1 MLRRLAPLLAV
12 SAALAVPSAAGAA
25 AMLLVEGRGWGHGI
39 GMSQYGAQGFAQQ
52 GSGYRAILAH
62 YYPGTVLGP
71 APPGR
76 VRVLVAEKP
85 NVAVSSTGPLT
96 VRDAAGTTHQLD
108 AGSYRLGP
116 ALRLRMSGG
125 EAQLAPPAVF
135 SSVAAPLAVDGKEY
149 RGTVALHVEE
159 RNVLAVNELG
169 LETYLYGVV
178 PHEMPAAWHP
188 EALKA
193 QSVAA
198 RTYAL
203 LGRRNGRPF
212 DLFADVR
219 SQVYSGI
226 AAEDARATAAIDATA
241 GEVLRFGTALASTF
255 FFSTSGGKTAAIQD
269 VWASSPPQAYLVSRP
284 DPHDRISPHH
294 TWGPVAFTG
303 AQVRAR
309 LGVLPDDV
317 VVTRNGSDRVQ
328 SLRVIGKAGERT
340 LHGAEVRTRLGLR
353 SSWFSVRLLTLEA
366 PARATAGQVVV
377 LRGRLRGVPTAG
389 LQRRVGTGRWER
401 VGMVRAGA
409 NGRFAVRVRVPATT
423 TYRLAA
429 VSRTGANVR
438 VLVEAARA
446 GSGARAHQAH
456 GHAPR

>member
-1 MLRRLAPLLAV
+1 MPRRLVPLLALA
-12 SAALAVPSAAGAA
+12 AALAVPPGAGAA
-25 AMLLVEGRGWGHGI
+25 AMLLVDGRGWGHGI

-52 GSGYRAILAH
+52 GRGYRAILAH
-62 YYPGTVLGP
+62 YYPGTAIGAAP
-71 APPGR
+71 ASR

-85 NVAVSSTGPLT
+85 AVAVSSTGPTT
-96 VRDAAGTTHQLD
+96 VRDAAGATHQLEP
-108 AGSYRLGP
+108 GTYRLGP
-116 ALRLRMSGG
+116 ALRLQTPAG
-125 EAQLAPPAVF
+125 EVALAQPAVF
-135 SSVAAPLAVDGKEY
+135 SSVAAPVAVDGKPY
-149 RGTVALHVEE
+149 RGTVSLHVEG

-169 LETYLYGVV
+169 LEPYLYGVV

-203 LGRRNGRPF
+203 LNRRTGRPF
-212 DLFADVR
+212 DVYADVR

-226 AAEDARATAAIDATA
+226 AAEDPRTTAAIDATA
-241 GEVLRFGTALASTF
+241 GEVLRHGAGLAATF

-269 VWASSPPQAYLVSRP
+269 VWAGSTPQPYLVSRP
-284 DPHDRISPHH
+284 DPHDRLSPHH

-303 AQVRAR
+303 AQVRSR
-309 LGVLPDDV
+309 LGVMPDDV
-317 VVTRNGSDRVQ
+317 ALTRNGSDRVET
-328 SLRVIGKAGERT
+328 LRVVGPTGVERT
-340 LHGAEVRTRLGLR
+340 LHGSDVRTRLGLR

-366 PARATAGQVVV
+366 PPRATAGQVVV

-389 LQRRVGTGRWER
+389 LQRRVGSGRWER

-409 NGRFAVRVRVPATT
+409 NGRYAVRVRVTDTT

-429 VSRTGANVR
+429 ANRTGANVR
-438 VLVEAARA
+438 VLVDART
-446 GSGARAHQAH
+446 GSAVRGLLVAR
-456 GHAPR
+456 